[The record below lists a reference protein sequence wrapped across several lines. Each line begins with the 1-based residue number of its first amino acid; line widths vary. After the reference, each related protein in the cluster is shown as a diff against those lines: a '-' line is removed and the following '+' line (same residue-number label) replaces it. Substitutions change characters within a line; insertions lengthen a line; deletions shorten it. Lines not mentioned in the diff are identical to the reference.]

1 LQAIRDRFFATGNP
15 VDVLSERSAIV
26 DSAILTAFAGHLR
39 AAFPSGM
46 ALLAVGGF
54 GRSELFPNS
63 DVDVLILVDKPPQ
76 EQSARDALSTFLREL
91 WDGGLRLSHSVH
103 TVEECCTYHSTNL
116 ELNISLL
123 DQRFLCGDAD
133 LYEKLHLRLPKFYAS
148 ERLTITRHL
157 IRQARERHEKFQN
170 TVFHLEPN
178 VKESPGGLR
187 DLQLIGWLAKL
198 RDPAR
203 EAPDWLA
210 ELGPEIRFLHTV
222 RCYLHFHAGRDQNLL
237 QFDLQEELAKL
248 PSQPRIPVEQWMRQ
262 YFLCARKIHRASLQ
276 AIDTAE
282 SLLPSGLLTQ
292 LRQWRSRLSTSEIS
306 VSKDRLYLRAPQMLE
321 TDPELALRLIR
332 FAGRHGLPLAPDT
345 ERRLVQALPALE
357 SHFSQ
362 PSPVWYHL
370 QEIFA
375 LPHADLALRLLH
387 ETGVLAALMPEW
399 KMIEGL
405 VIRDFYHRYT
415 VDEHT
420 LIVAEH
426 LYALRHT
433 EDPALRRFADLLAEV
448 ESLPLLILAI
458 LLHDIGKSIDG
469 PTHAAE
475 STRLGEAVMERIQMP
490 KEDRP
495 FVRFLV
501 EQHLLLSSIM
511 NSRDLDDPATAV
523 HLATKAGTVE
533 NLKYLTLMTYADI
546 SGVNPN
552 SMTPWRLE
560 QLWRVHSIGMR
571 ELTREL
577 DTDRIH
583 TDDDAPA
590 HDFLEGFPSRYLRT
604 HSQQEVL
611 SHLQLEQIARE
622 KGVGASLLRHGG
634 VWKLTVITED
644 RPGLFASLV
653 GALSGYGMDILKAEA
668 FANQKGEILDS
679 FTFADPGRTLELN
692 PPEIEQ
698 LRATIEKAA
707 LGQVDIK
714 SLLSRRRPP
723 PTGKRGAF
731 RPSIYFDSEVSHH
744 ATLVEIVTEDR
755 IGLLYDF
762 ASVFAEEG
770 CNIEVVLIDTE
781 AHKALDV
788 FYLTR
793 EGRKLTEN
801 EQFILEDKLRA
812 VCLR

>member
-1 LQAIRDRFFATGNP
+1 
-15 VDVLSERSAIV
+15 
-26 DSAILTAFAGHLR
+26 
-39 AAFPSGM
+39 M

-54 GRSELFPNS
+54 GRSELFPSS
-63 DVDVLILVDKPPQ
+63 DVDVLILVERPPQ
-76 EQSARDALSTFLREL
+76 EQAARDALSNFLRVL
-91 WDGGLRLSHSVH
+91 WDGGMRVSHSVH
-103 TVEECCTYHSTNL
+103 TVDECCTYHSTNL
-116 ELNISLL
+116 ELSISLL
-123 DQRFLCGDAD
+123 DQRFLCGDSD
-133 LYEKLHLRLPKFYAS
+133 LYSRLQLRLPKFFAS
-148 ERLTITRHL
+148 ERLTLTRHL
-157 IRQARERHEKFQN
+157 IRQTRDRHDKFQT

-187 DLQLIGWLAKL
+187 DLQMIAWLAKL

-237 QFDLQEELAKL
+237 QFDQQEEMARL
-248 PSQPRIPVEQWMRQ
+248 PFQARVPVEQWMRQ
-262 YFLCARKIHRASLQ
+262 YFLCARKIHRAALQ

-292 LRQWRSRLSTSEIS
+292 LRQWRTRLSTSEIS

-321 TDPELALRLIR
+321 TDPDLALRLIR

-345 ERRLVQALPALE
+345 ERRLVQALPIFEAYFAD
-357 SHFSQ
+357 SR
-362 PSPVWYHL
+362 PVWNHL

-375 LPHADLALRLLH
+375 LPHAELSLRLLH
-387 ETGVLAALMPEW
+387 ETGVLAAIMPEW
-399 KMIEGL
+399 KLIEGL
-405 VIRDFYHRYT
+405 VVRDFYHRYT

-426 LYALRHT
+426 LLSLRGSTDATLH
-433 EDPALRRFADLLAEV
+433 RFSELLAEV
-448 ESLPLLILAI
+448 ESLSLLIFAI

-469 PTHAAE
+469 PTHAIE

-490 KEDRP
+490 HEDRQ

-511 NSRDLDDPATAV
+511 NSRDLDDPATAI
-523 HLATKAGTVE
+523 HLAQRAGTVE

-546 SGVNPN
+546 SGVNPG

-560 QLWRVHSIGMR
+560 QLWRVHSIGLR

-583 TDDDAPA
+583 TEDDAPA

-604 HSQQEVL
+604 HSQQEVS
-611 SHLQLEQIARE
+611 SHLELEQKARE
-622 KGVGASLLRHGG
+622 KGVGASLVRHGG

-653 GALSGYGMDILKAEA
+653 GALSGFGMDILKAEA

-707 LGQVDIK
+707 MGQLDVK
-714 SLLSRRRPP
+714 SLLSRRRPSAAA
-723 PTGKRGAF
+723 KRGEF
-731 RPSIYFDSEVSHH
+731 RPSIYFDSDVSHH

-762 ASVFAEEG
+762 ASVFAEEN

-793 EGRKLTEN
+793 EGRKLNEN
-801 EQFILEDKLRA
+801 EQFLLEDKLRA